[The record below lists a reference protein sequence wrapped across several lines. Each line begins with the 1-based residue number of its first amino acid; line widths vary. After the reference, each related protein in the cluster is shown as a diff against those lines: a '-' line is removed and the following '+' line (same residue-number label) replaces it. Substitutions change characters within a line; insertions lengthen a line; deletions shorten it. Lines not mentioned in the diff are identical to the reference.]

1 VVPIRRRRSILR
13 LIHICLGL
21 SGNIF
26 DLLPRLL
33 HDRLYLPPKQDTAFD
48 GFAQE
53 WAGDI
58 ANSRG
63 HSFQHGR

>member
-1 VVPIRRRRSILR
+1 MRRRRSILG
-13 LIHICLGL
+13 LIYVCLGL

-26 DLLPRLL
+26 NLLPRLL
-33 HDRLYLPPKQDTAFD
+33 HDRLHLPPKQDTAFD

-53 WAGDI
+53 WAGGI

-63 HSFQHGR
+63 YSFQHGC